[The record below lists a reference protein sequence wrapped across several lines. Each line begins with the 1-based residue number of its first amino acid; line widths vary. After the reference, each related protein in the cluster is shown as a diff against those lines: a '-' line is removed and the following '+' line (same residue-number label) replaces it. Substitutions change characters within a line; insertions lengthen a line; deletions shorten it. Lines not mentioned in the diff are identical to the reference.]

1 MPSKRK
7 KEPDFD
13 ELSRESIRKE
23 EVNIEDLHKDLE
35 AKLEEQGFI
44 FDKKKFLVAEA
55 SSTFL
60 EKATDRVAGFVGS
73 WGFIIVFISSII
85 VWVNLNFWIIAF
97 DPVDPFPF
105 VLLNLMLSMI
115 AAIQAPIILMSQNR
129 QYKLDRKQEEI
140 NIEKEIL
147 DFKQDRLDLII
158 DQKQWEIL
166 KDIHSRIK
174 RIEERVGKKGKGV

>member
-1 MPSKRK
+1 
-7 KEPDFD
+7 
-13 ELSRESIRKE
+13 
-23 EVNIEDLHKDLE
+23 
-35 AKLEEQGFI
+35 
-44 FDKKKFLVAEA
+44 
-55 SSTFL
+55 
-60 EKATDRVAGFVGS
+60 
-73 WGFIIVFISSII
+73 
-85 VWVNLNFWIIAF
+85 
-97 DPVDPFPF
+97 
-105 VLLNLMLSMI
+105 
-115 AAIQAPIILMSQNR
+115 MSQNR

>member
-1 MPSKRK
+1 MAPKPK
-7 KEPDFD
+7 KE
-13 ELSRESIRKE
+13 ELTRESVKQE
-23 EVNIEDLHKDLE
+23 ETSIEGLHKDLE
-35 AKLEEQGFI
+35 NRLEEQGFI
-44 FDKKKFLVAEA
+44 FDKKKFLVTQA

-60 EKATDRVAGFVGS
+60 EKMTDKVAGFVGS
-73 WGFIIVFISSII
+73 WGFITSFLLLII
-85 VWVNLNFWIIAF
+85 VWVNLNLWILAF

-166 KDIHSRIK
+166 KEMHSRMK
-174 RIEERVGKKGKGV
+174 RIEERVGKRRK